1 MLPLWSSHLRK
12 AVLTTAVLFLGWSA
26 SQSVHAQTAA
36 QKGDGMGGYGQPSPT
51 AAAASSKVN
60 GGQSGSTSG
69 MGASS
74 PVLTPGLFE
83 VVCPAGCYG
92 GAFHPFGCRAY
103 SGPGYYGFFH
113 RYWAYGTYG
122 PSYYF
127 GANPPQTGLASGD
140 LYVAIQRRHGLFKH
154 GGSAYSPVA
163 CAADGVGVPLAGSEA
178 NPPAPPAEGP
188 ARQPAE
194 KGPPSNNTAH
204 LQLLVPENA
213 EVLVEGSKTTTTGT
227 VRDFISPPLNPGKNM
242 IYAIT
247 VRYPDAGGK
256 TVEETHSIR
265 VRANDQ
271 LRIDCTKPARSEESR
286 ATVLRP

>member
-1 MLPLWSSHLRK
+1 MFPPWFSLLRT
-12 AVLTTAVLFLGWSA
+12 AVLTTVVLFLGWNA
-26 SQSVHAQTAA
+26 GQSVRAQTAA
-36 QKGDGMGGYGQPSPT
+36 QMGDSTGYGQPSPT
-51 AAAASSKVN
+51 APASSMSKD
-60 GGQSGSTSG
+60 GQASTTSDT
-69 MGASS
+69 SSTS

-92 GAFHPFGCRAY
+92 GAFHYFGCRAY

-140 LYVAIQRRHGLFKH
+140 LYIAIRRGHGRFKH
-154 GGSAYSPVA
+154 GGAAYSPVA
-163 CAADGVGVPLAGSEA
+163 CAADGVDVPLAGGEGA
-178 NPPAPPAEGP
+178 GEGP
-188 ARQPAE
+188 ARRSAE
-194 KGPPSNNTAH
+194 KVPPTNNTAH

-227 VRDFISPPLNPGKNM
+227 IRDFISPPLTPGKNM
-242 IYAIT
+242 TYSIT

-256 TVEETHSIR
+256 TVEETHSLR

-271 LRIDCTKPARSEESR
+271 LRIDCTKPAKGEQPS